1 MGSKNNS
8 QTRFAQDL
16 DMNVRLEKF
25 SEGFRGLGFGIR
37 VIGGNYA
44 DTILLSVPWICVR

>member
-25 SEGFRGLGFGIR
+25 SEGFRGLGFGYTSYRGKLCRYYI
-37 VIGGNYA
+37 
-44 DTILLSVPWICVR
+44 T